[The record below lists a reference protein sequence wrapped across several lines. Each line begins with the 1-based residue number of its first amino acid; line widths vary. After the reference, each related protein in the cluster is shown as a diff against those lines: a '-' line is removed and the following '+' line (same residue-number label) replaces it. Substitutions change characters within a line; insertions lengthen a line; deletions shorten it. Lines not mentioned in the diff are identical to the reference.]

1 MVQLYMASFTKTNT
15 GTKMGRRALYVSLCL
30 KILLHQLYMQA
41 FLTFELAEKISHSL
55 SRVVTSRTLI
65 LFLQKFC

>member
-1 MVQLYMASFTKTNT
+1 MFPYAE
-15 GTKMGRRALYVSLCL
+15 
-30 KILLHQLYMQA
+30 KILLHPLYMQV